1 MKQQILAITRKEL
14 NNYFG
19 SPLALIFLGVFLAAT
34 LFIFFTYEGFFAR
47 GIADVRPLFNALPL
61 LLILLLAALTMRQW
75 SEEQRSGTQE
85 LLLTLPAPHA
95 ALVLGKFLA
104 VMLLIVVAL
113 GLTLP
118 LPLTVALIG
127 NLDWGPVIGGYL
139 AALLLAGAYA
149 AIGLFIS
156 SRTDNQ
162 IVALI
167 LTALVGG
174 LFYLVG
180 TRAITDFVGG
190 AWSELLWAL
199 GTGSRFES
207 IQRGVIDLR
216 DLVYYVTLTAFFLWL
231 NVISLD
237 SLRWS
242 EQQKAYRRRLW
253 VTTGLLGVNLL
264 LLNIWLYPLR
274 GLRLDVTQQRQ
285 YTLSDTTRDLLS
297 SLPEPLLIRA
307 YVSENNHPLLTPL
320 IPQVRDM
327 LREYEIASGGQVT
340 AELVDPATA
349 PDLEAEANQTYG
361 IRPSPFRVSGRY
373 EASIINAYFD
383 ILVSYGDQNQVINF
397 ADLIQVSSTPAGDVD
412 VTLRNLEYDLTRA
425 VKRTVFGFQSLS
437 AMLAAQEQPVSLTYY
452 YTSRTLPA
460 AFVEV
465 EAAIRQA
472 AEEIAAQAEG
482 KLTYQAIDLDAEADQ
497 ASRTLLEETY
507 ALQPI
512 PVGLFATDTFYAH
525 LILQNGQQW
534 EALFPTSDLTQADI
548 RAAIEAGLKRTST
561 GFLKVVGVWTP
572 DPALAQQFGG
582 QMQPLTSYTNLQ
594 ELLRQEYEVRA
605 VTLAD
610 GIPPEVDVLLLL
622 GPQGLTETDL
632 FALDQYLMRGGSVIL
647 AFSPNQ
653 VLVDNFSG
661 TLTSFPA
668 DVQNVT
674 DWLAHHGVTVGSA
687 YVMDPQNQPFPI
699 ATVRDV
705 GGFQVQEIQALDYPF
720 FVDVRS
726 DGMDTDSPIL
736 SNLPAVTLNW
746 ASPVEVAE
754 ATDSGRTTTLLLRS
768 SDRAWL
774 NPGPGIQPDFGLY
787 PDTGFAVGETIQAY
801 PLAAALQG
809 RFTSFFDAPPA
820 AITATVS
827 APLSPTVPLIPQ
839 SPESSRLVVIGSASF
854 VDDFVLDISSR
865 FNQDRFTLNLQL
877 VQNMVDWATEDLDL
891 LAIRSRGNVTRVLD
905 PLQPNEQQVW
915 EIGNYAVALVALL
928 AIYYAWRVQTRDEQP
943 LVETLA
949 EP

>member
-34 LFIFFTYEGFFAR
+34 LFLFFTYEGFFAR

-85 LLLTLPAPHA
+85 LLLTLPASHL

-118 LPLTVALIG
+118 LPITVAVIG

-174 LFYLVG
+174 LFYLIG

-190 AWSELLWAL
+190 AWSELLWAF

-216 DLVYYVTLTAFFLWL
+216 DLVYYVSLTAFFLLL
-231 NVISLD
+231 NVVSLD

-242 EQQKAYRRRLW
+242 DQQTAYRRRLW
-253 VTTGLLGVNLL
+253 LTTGLLGANLL
-264 LLNIWLYPLR
+264 LLNVWLYPLR

-285 YTLSDTTRDLLS
+285 YTLSDTTRDLLAN
-297 SLPEPLLIRA
+297 LPEPLLIRA
-307 YVSENNHPLLTPL
+307 YISQNNHPLLTPL

-327 LREYEIASGGQVT
+327 LREYEIASAGQVT
-340 AELVDPATA
+340 TELVDPADD

-383 ILVSYGDQNQVINF
+383 ILVRYGDQSEVVNF
-397 ADLIQVSSTPAGDVD
+397 ADIIQVSSTPAGDID
-412 VTLRNLEYDLTRA
+412 VSLRNLEYDLTRA
-425 VKRTVFGFQSLS
+425 VKRTVFGFQSLP

-452 YTSRTLPA
+452 VTSNTLPTP
-460 AFVEV
+460 FVEV
-465 EAAIRQA
+465 EAAIRQV
-472 AEEIAAQAEG
+472 AEEIAAEAQG
-482 KLTYQAIDLDAEADQ
+482 KLTYQVIDLDAPDGQ
-497 ASRTLLEETY
+497 ASRAVLQETY

-525 LILQNGQQW
+525 LILQNGEQW
-534 EALFPTSDLTQADI
+534 EALFPATDLTQADI
-548 RAAIEAGLKRTST
+548 RAAIESALKRTST

-582 QMQPLTSYTNLQ
+582 QMQPLTSYNNLQ
-594 ELLRQEYEVRA
+594 ETLRQEYEVRS
-605 VTLAD
+605 VTPAE
-610 GIPPEVDVLLLL
+610 GVPPDVDVLLVLA
-622 GPQGLTETDL
+622 PQGLTERDL
-632 FALDQYLMRGGSVIL
+632 FALDQYLMRGGSLVL
-647 AFSPNQ
+647 AFNPNQ
-653 VLVDNFSG
+653 VLVDGFNG

-674 DWLAHHGVTVGSA
+674 DWLAHHGVTVGNA

-699 ATVRDV
+699 ATLRDV

-720 FVDVRS
+720 FVDVRP
-726 DGMDTDSPIL
+726 DGMATDSPIL

-746 ASPVEVAE
+746 VSPVEVAE
-754 ATDSGRTTTLLLRS
+754 AADTNRTTTQLLRS
-768 SDRAWL
+768 SDNAWL

-787 PDTGFAVGETIQAY
+787 PDTGFGVGETIQSY
-801 PLAAALQG
+801 PLAAAIQG
-809 RFTSFFDAPPA
+809 RFTSFFDAPPT
-820 AITATVS
+820 AITETVT

-877 VQNMVDWATEDLDL
+877 VQNIVDWASEDLDL
-891 LAIRSRGNVTRVLD
+891 LTIRSRGNVTRVLD
-905 PLQPNEQQVW
+905 PLEPNEQRMW
-915 EIGNYAVALVALL
+915 EMANYVVALAALL
-928 AIYYAWRVQTRDEQP
+928 AIYYAWRVRARDEKP
-943 LVETLA
+943 LFQSTGT
-949 EP
+949 